1 MIANKIASVDGTVSL
16 PVLTDPHEYVMCVYD
31 GDEWVREVCNPTL
44 VNSPEEL
51 KMIIDHFLKSVRSRK
66 EDGDGPQG
74 AELRRGVDRLRSAWG
89 LS

>member
-1 MIANKIASVDGTVSL
+1 MIANKIASVDG
-16 PVLTDPHEYVMCVYD
+16 HEYVMCVYD
-31 GDEWVREVCNPTL
+31 GDEWVREVCNTTL
-44 VNSPEEL
+44 VNSPQEL

-66 EDGDGPQG
+66 EDGLQG

>member
-1 MIANKIASVDGTVSL
+1 MIANKIASVDG
-16 PVLTDPHEYVMCVYD
+16 HEYVMCVYD
-31 GDEWVREVCNPTL
+31 GDEWVREICNTTL

-66 EDGDGPQG
+66 EDGLQG

>member
-1 MIANKIASVDGTVSL
+1 MIANKIASVDGY
-16 PVLTDPHEYVMCVYD
+16 EYVMCVYD
-31 GDEWVREVCNPTL
+31 GDEWVREICNTTL

-51 KMIIDHFLKSVRSRK
+51 KMIIDHCLKSVRSRK
-66 EDGDGPQG
+66 EDGLQG